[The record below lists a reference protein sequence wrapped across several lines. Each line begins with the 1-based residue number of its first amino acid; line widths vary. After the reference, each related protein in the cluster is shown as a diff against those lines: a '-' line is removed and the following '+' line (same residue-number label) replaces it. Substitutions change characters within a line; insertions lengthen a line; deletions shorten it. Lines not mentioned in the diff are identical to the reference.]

1 MKMMKRILAAVAGG
15 IMAAGMLSA
24 MPAEALREQ
33 LGTYRRVGDSKLY
46 MSDSGAIW
54 VEGTDCAGVQ
64 FSVQLP
70 AQLEAAFRSEVLEQL
85 QKCSGLTDFDLER
98 DDMRTDTKIKGTKD
112 NPVYTYTLTAK
123 NLNDGLFYIYM
134 SDLYYWLHTMYSIP
148 LQSFKYYADFGIVNA
163 ATCYGYDVSSDPE
176 MKDKIDT
183 RLAEHAPNVETRMSA
198 DNNPGYFEILSLGW
212 KETDDGTVQE
222 PYNPYHDMYGI
233 WQDLGYQPFYDSTVL
248 YRHGEEFVVDF
259 LQWQKYYDDISEEA
273 IQKTLKKYQLDKI
286 RSENYHLWL
295 GLPED
300 TVNELCMRSG
310 SKYNTEM
317 FYSPTED
324 LVEPH
329 DLAEGLNI
337 GFAAGIELYYTT
349 PPEALRDG
357 TNFCYPEITSQL
369 VRSGLYGAQSL
380 RARLHEDAH
389 ILAFLDRYLGL
400 PFTACCAEP
409 DEAAPVLS
417 KSFDDLMKMSSEEI
431 SELTGTDFQAALK
444 RAGEEANRPDVLTLE
459 LLLDRKTVDS
469 FWMYVVVENPE
480 QFGGAF
486 DITLLSASA
495 IEDYLHLPAGMV
507 CNPEETTFYLPK
519 EAKLGDTELKGITF
533 GIDTTLYGKE
543 ARDKAYLLAL
553 MYLHAADGIFEQ
565 MIPPSGGSEVPFMPG
580 DANLDGAVDVS
591 DAVLLARYC
600 VSDPEAEIKDLG
612 MKRADA
618 NGDGTVTADDVTVIL
633 RIIARMD

>member
-1 MKMMKRILAAVAGG
+1 MKMMKRILAAVTGG

-148 LQSFKYYADFGIVNA
+148 LQSFKYYADFGIVNS
-163 ATCYGYDVSSDPE
+163 ATCYGYDVSSDQE
-176 MKDKIDT
+176 MKDRIDAW
-183 RLAEHAPNVETRMSA
+183 LAEHAPGVVTRMS
-198 DNNPGYFEILSLGW
+198 DDDGLLNLGW
-212 KETDDGTVQE
+212 DETDGDIAYE

-233 WQDLGYQPFYDSTVL
+233 WQDLGYMPAKSAVTLL
-248 YRHGEEFVVDF
+248 YRHGEEFAVDF
-259 LQWQKYYDDISEEA
+259 LQWQKYYDDISEEI
-273 IQKTLKKYQLDKI
+273 IQYTMEKYQLDRI
-286 RSENYHLWL
+286 RSQNYHLWL

-300 TVNELCMRSG
+300 TVNELCRRSG
-310 SKYNTEM
+310 STYKTEY
-317 FYSPTED
+317 FYSPFEELVTE
-324 LVEPH
+324 H

-337 GFAAGIELYYTT
+337 GFAASIDLYNSIPQQVSENKTC
-349 PPEALRDG
+349 
-357 TNFCYPEITSQL
+357 FCYAEVQSQL
-369 VRSGLYGAQSL
+369 VRSGLNGGQSL
-380 RARLHEDAH
+380 MNRLHEDAH
-389 ILAFLDRYLGL
+389 ILAYLDRYLGL
-400 PFTACCAEP
+400 PFQVYCEDPAEK
-409 DEAAPVLS
+409 APVFS

-431 SELTGTDFQAALK
+431 SKLTGRDFAASLASVQNQTGK
-444 RAGEEANRPDVLTLE
+444 ENVLTLE
-459 LLLDRKTVDS
+459 LLLEKETVDR

-480 QFGGAF
+480 ESGGAF
-486 DITLLSASA
+486 DITVLSTAEIARFLS
-495 IEDYLHLPAGMV
+495 LPEEMIQY
-507 CNPEETTFYLPK
+507 PKETTFYLPK
-519 EAKLGDTELKGITF
+519 EAKLGDTDLRGITV
-533 GIDTTLYGKE
+533 GIDTTVYGE
-543 ARDKAYLLAL
+543 ENSGKAYLLAL
-553 MYLHAADGIFEQ
+553 MYLDAADGIYDRMF
-565 MIPPSGGSEVPFMPG
+565 PPRGGSTVPFIPG
-580 DANLDGAVDVS
+580 DLNLDGAMDVA

-600 VSDPEAEIKDLG
+600 VSDPEAMISDAG
-612 MKRADA
+612 MKRADV
-618 NGDGTVTADDVTVIL
+618 NGDGDVTAEDVTVIL
-633 RIIARMD
+633 RKIAKMD